1 MSTETLAASN
11 TARITATICDAYDF
25 HGQTIFVTGG
35 FGVLGGAMAAALAAQ
50 GANVAVLSRR
60 PGAAA
65 RVVERFG
72 AAVEARLHLG
82 RRGRRARPDSL
93 AAAVAATVDRFGA
106 IDGLI
111 NAAGGN
117 RPEAISNHA
126 ANPARSFFDIPPEAM
141 RWVFDLNLMGTV
153 LPSQA
158 VGRHLAQRGRG
169 VILNL
174 TSMAAIRPL
183 TRVAAYAAAKAA
195 VVNFTQWLA
204 VYMAQEY
211 GAAIRVN
218 ALAPGFFLGEQNR
231 DLLVDRTSGD
241 LTARGRQI
249 MEHTPMGRFGDPADL
264 VGPMLWLMSP
274 AAAFVTGIVVPVDG
288 GFSAFAGV

>member
-1 MSTETLAASN
+1 ML
-11 TARITATICDAYDF
+11 DPD
-25 HGQTIFVTGG
+25 
-35 FGVLGGAMAAALAAQ
+35 ALAA
-50 GANVAVLSRR
+50 A
-60 PGAAA
+60 
-65 RVVERFG
+65 
-72 AAVEARLHLG
+72 
-82 RRGRRARPDSL
+82 
-93 AAAVAATVDRFGA
+93 AAAVVDRFGA

-126 ANPARSFFDIPPEAM
+126 ANPARSFFDLPPDAM

-153 LPSQA
+153 LPSQI
-158 VGRHLAQRGRG
+158 VGRHMAQRRRG
-169 VILNL
+169 VILNI

-195 VVNFTQWLA
+195 VGNFTQWLA

-231 DLLVDRTSGD
+231 DLLVDRTSGE
-241 LTARGRQI
+241 LTPRGRQI
-249 MEHTPMGRFGDPADL
+249 MDHTPMARFGDPADL

-288 GFSAFAGV
+288 GFSAYAGV

>member
-1 MSTETLAASN
+1 MTL
-11 TARITATICDAYDF
+11 TYDF

-35 FGVLGGAMAAALAAQ
+35 FGVLGGAMVTALAAH

-60 PGAAA
+60 PDAAA
-65 RVVERFG
+65 RVEAQFGPRAEPGCIWGVEG
-72 AAVEARLHLG
+72 DVLD
-82 RRGRRARPDSL
+82 PSSL
-93 AAAVAATVDRFGA
+93 AAAVEATLDRFGA

-117 RPEAISNHA
+117 RPEAVSNHA
-126 ANPARSFFDIPPEAM
+126 ASPSRSFFDLSPDAM

-153 LPSQA
+153 LPSQM
-158 VGRHLAQRGRG
+158 VGRHLAARGRG

-195 VVNFTQWLA
+195 VGNFTQWLA

-231 DLLVDRTSGD
+231 DLLVDRTSGE
-241 LTARGRQI
+241 LTPRGRQI
-249 MEHTPMGRFGDPADL
+249 VEHTPMGRFGDPADL

>member
-1 MSTETLAASN
+1 MNTETSDASN
-11 TARITATICDAYDF
+11 AARITAAICDAYDF

-35 FGVLGGAMAAALAAQ
+35 FGVLGGAMVSALAAH

-72 AAVEARLHLG
+72 TAAGAGCIWGVEGDVLDTGTLTAATAAVI
-82 RRGRRARPDSL
+82 
-93 AAAVAATVDRFGA
+93 DRFGA

-126 ANPARSFFDIPPEAM
+126 ATPARSFFDLPPDAL

-153 LPSQA
+153 LPSQI
-158 VGRHLAQRGRG
+158 VGRQMAQRGRG
-169 VILNL
+169 VILNI

-195 VVNFTQWLA
+195 VGNFTQWLA

-249 MEHTPMGRFGDPADL
+249 MDHTPMGRFGDPADL
-264 VGPMLWLMSP
+264 IGPMLWLMSP